1 MRISSLTATRDMY
14 PAVLALLAI
23 SWSTCGMLHA
33 APPDEPKAAVMIAE
47 DFSGG
52 GLGRIPSGWKD
63 LGVQRSSPN
72 WGVDGLGFLRV
83 LWKGEKGVIAYRG
96 VMADDRRAADF
107 MDGRISARFKKTPD
121 PEVHAAVIGRAQD
134 AGNYYSVRFSGD
146 SRVDLLKVREG
157 AEEVLQSY
165 VTRSRLLEGNVWT
178 LSLAFNGPEVTGR
191 VLDASGEEQA
201 RVDGWDPKGFASGMP
216 GLAASNFAAF
226 ESVIVET
233 EAAIKPVLS
242 REQMEAKNGITEP
255 RLVNYKVLKA
265 ATALG
270 SLNTKVVNL
279 ADAYDVVVAGAG
291 TGGWAAAVQASRLG
305 ARVLLLE
312 ESDWIG
318 GQMAAAAVTSMD
330 EEGCWEKF
338 PIRERGIYREFH
350 QSMINHYY
358 TLDKDPFRAYYAWPE
373 QLEGG
378 YEPKIARAM
387 LYAFIADARKTGT
400 LDLATRTRVT
410 AVSKKGEVITGV
422 SVEHVDEKG
431 TVVQRTISIKV
442 LVEATEYGDVLP
454 LTGAR
459 YRVGTTTSDHIDP
472 ASPVQYH
479 TWVGVIR
486 EYPGGIPE
494 HLKIRTPPPGYD
506 PRKHGHK
513 LWGAHAWGSAA
524 KWVKGPR
531 SYRNL
536 LAWRGMADGDSPS
549 TGMLTQVRHTQCG
562 LNGGTQDYPV
572 TAASIEDRNA
582 RLEGEREGIYRTLC
596 QIYYLQ
602 QLGLPWSVAEDE
614 GYDTAHNRR
623 TMEQL
628 GLREDLKGIAV
639 HLPQWPYVREAR
651 RARGL
656 YTLRADDLTRFE
668 NAKLFPTAVAMG
680 DYYMDLDHGPTAH
693 AVETDL
699 TSGEIPH
706 GGGPFQ
712 VPFEVF
718 IPETVDGL
726 VMAEKNLSQS
736 RHVNGATRL
745 QPVTMLTGQAAGA
758 IAATAV
764 RDDLPPRKVNSV
776 AVQSA
781 LLAAGSNLIQRWYE
795 DVIWGTELWQATQL
809 LSLYGV
815 LDAPGSFAKRR
826 EGSMGA
832 GQFWRPEAKLE
843 RAEFQA
849 AATRLGELAGKS
861 AGSFEGGET
870 VAWEDVRRLFA
881 GLDPQSAQYVS
892 AAATPGPVT
901 RGDFA
906 VAASKVLQVSARP
919 ALMRDP

>member
-1 MRISSLTATRDMY
+1 MVGLR
-14 PAVLALLAI
+14 ALLAVQ
-23 SWSTCGMLHA
+23 WSAAGLLHA
-33 APPDEPKAAVMIAE
+33 APQVEPNGLVLTAA
-47 DFSGG
+47 DFSGVE
-52 GLGRIPSGWKD
+52 LGRIPSGWKD

-72 WGVDGLGFLRV
+72 WGVDGRGYLRV
-83 LWKGEKGVIAYRG
+83 LWKGERGVIAYRG
-96 VMADDRRAADF
+96 VMADDRQAAAF
-107 MDGRISARFKKTPD
+107 VNGRISARFKKTPD
-121 PEVHAAVIGRAQD
+121 PEVYVAVIGRAQG

-146 SRVDLLKVREG
+146 SRLDLLKVREG
-157 AEEVLQSY
+157 TEEVLQGY
-165 VTRSRLLEGNVWT
+165 VTRTRLPEGSVWT
-178 LSLAFNGPEVTGR
+178 LSLAFNGPLVTGR
-191 VLDASGEEQA
+191 VLDAKGEEQA
-201 RVDGWDPKGFASGMP
+201 RVDGWDPKGFASGIP
-216 GLAASNFAAF
+216 GLGATNFAAF
-226 ESVIVET
+226 ESVMVET
-233 EAAIKPVLS
+233 EAAIEPVLS
-242 REQMEAKNGITEP
+242 REQMEAKNATTEP
-255 RLVNYKVLKA
+255 RRVTYKVLKA
-265 ATALG
+265 ATALE
-270 SLNTKVVNL
+270 SLNTKVEHL
-279 ADAYDVVVAGAG
+279 AEGYDVVVAGAG
-291 TGGWAAAVQASRLG
+291 TGGWAAAVQASRMG
-305 ARVLLLE
+305 AKVLLLE

-338 PIRERGIYREFH
+338 PVRERGIYREFH

-378 YEPKIARAM
+378 YEPKIVRAM
-387 LYAFIADARKTGT
+387 LYAFIADARETGT
-400 LDLATRTRVT
+400 LDLAVRSRVS
-410 AVSKKGEVITGV
+410 AVSKAGEAISGVTLEHLSETGV
-422 SVEHVDEKG
+422 
-431 TVVQRTISIKV
+431 VVKRTLSSKV

-472 ASPVQYH
+472 AAPVQYH

-486 EYPGGIPE
+486 EYPGGVPE
-494 HLKIRTPPPGYD
+494 HLKIKTPPPGYD

-524 KWVKGPR
+524 KLVKGPR

-562 LNGGTQDYPV
+562 LNGGAQDYPV
-572 TAASIEDRNA
+572 TAASIENRNA
-582 RLEGEREGIYRTLC
+582 RLEGERDGIYRTLC
-596 QIYYLQ
+596 QIFHLQ

-614 GYDTAHNRR
+614 GYDTVHNRR

-628 GLREDLKGIAV
+628 GLREDLKAIAV

-656 YTLRADDLTRFE
+656 YTLRPDDLTRFE
-668 NAKLFPTAVAMG
+668 KAKLFPTAVAMG

-693 AVETDL
+693 AIEADL
-699 TSGEIPH
+699 THGEIPH

-718 IPETVDGL
+718 IPEMVDGL
-726 VMAEKNLSQS
+726 VLAEKNLSQS

-745 QPVTMLTGQAAGA
+745 QPVTMLTGQAAGT

-764 RDDLPPRKVNSV
+764 RENLQPREVNPV

-781 LLAAGSNLIQRWYE
+781 LLSAGSNLIQRWYD
-795 DVIWGTELWQATQL
+795 DVIWGTDLWQATQL

-815 LDAPGSFAKRR
+815 LDAPGNFAKKR

-832 GQFWRPEAKLE
+832 GQFWRPD
-843 RAEFQA
+843 AELGRTEFLA
-849 AATRLGELAGKS
+849 AAKRLGELAGKP
-861 AGSFEGGET
+861 AGSFEGGAAVSSEE
-870 VAWEDVRRLFA
+870 VSRLFA
-881 GLDPQSAQYVS
+881 SLDPNWAQSMKV
-892 AAATPGPVT
+892 AAKPGPVT
-901 RGDFA
+901 RSGFGM
-906 VAASKVLQVSARP
+906 AAAKVLQASARP
-919 ALMRDP
+919 VLTRDPE